1 MQIYLLIILTIVA
14 AGLAGLAFTLWS
26 EGRGLVGEIE
36 RLYSNVDDL
45 HGKLAMLQFEN
56 NDLKRQCSELAQT
69 GTPPI
74 LTSIVKD
81 EVRGDQQC
89 D

>member
-1 MQIYLLIILTIVA
+1 
-14 AGLAGLAFTLWS
+14 
-26 EGRGLVGEIE
+26 
-36 RLYSNVDDL
+36 
-45 HGKLAMLQFEN
+45 LAMLQFEN